1 MMNHQRT
8 AAEKSYKRKAA
19 KNVSVKEAEKVGHD
33 INNIYHAKYN
43 GKRSGMITTYN
54 PDDDIAY
61 NYAFECHGFGEY
73 NIFSKV
79 EKCRLG
85 GAFYGRGIERGS

>member
-8 AAEKSYKRKAA
+8 
-19 KNVSVKEAEKVGHD
+19 EAEKVGHD

-79 EKCRLG
+79 ENVD
-85 GAFYGRGIERGS
+85 